1 MVEINHNNKDKTLEI
16 SCKLF
21 AEDLEEI
28 INKNYK
34 TKLDLTD
41 SKQQDQVNKFVNDY
55 IHKHLSLNADGKPLQ
70 LNYVGF
76 EKDAESA
83 YCYFEVTNVPTLKKL
98 TAVNTILYD
107 FIDKQV
113 NIMHVMVNGERKS
126 NKMDYPSKD
135 ASFSF

>member
-1 MVEINHNNKDKTLEI
+1 MALLWFKWFVPFLLLTPITDKKNEPKPHPFYLSVVEINHNNKDKTLEI

-41 SKQQDQVNKFVNDY
+41 SKQQDQVNKFINDY

-70 LNYVGF
+70 LNYV
-76 EKDAESA
+76 
-83 YCYFEVTNVPTLKKL
+83 
-98 TAVNTILYD
+98 
-107 FIDKQV
+107 
-113 NIMHVMVNGERKS
+113 
-126 NKMDYPSKD
+126 
-135 ASFSF
+135 